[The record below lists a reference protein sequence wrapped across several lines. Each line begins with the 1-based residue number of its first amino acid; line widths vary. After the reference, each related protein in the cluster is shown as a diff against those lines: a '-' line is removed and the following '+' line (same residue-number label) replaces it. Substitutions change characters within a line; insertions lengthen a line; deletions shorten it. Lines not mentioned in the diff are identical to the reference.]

1 MNPAVEGN
9 RVVMQMPIVVQVV
22 GAPVA
27 CAGGV
32 KETWRD
38 VANWAAGQLAA
49 RYGAAV
55 RLDYWDLF
63 DPGCPQLPPSAQL
76 PVVLVNGE
84 VVSSGTKLSLPDLCR
99 WLEGLG
105 LRRPLVSL
113 KI

>member
-1 MNPAVEGN
+1 MEAE
-9 RVVMQMPIVVQVV
+9 IVVQII
-22 GAPVA
+22 GAAVA

-63 DPGCPQLPPSAQL
+63 DPAGPALPSGAQL

-84 VVSSGTKLSLPDLCR
+84 VVSSGTKISMPALCGR
-99 WLEGLG
+99 LEGLG
-105 LRRPLVSL
+105 LRRTSDSASSCR
-113 KI
+113 